1 MRTHSSLLRRIIAI
15 GTVAVVLIVV
25 AMIMIEPWSHDDEMP
40 PKQAGD
46 LFCTVTMDMDFAAAL
61 RSAEGAQGEDGEMIK
76 STLSWVYS
84 DKFVA
89 GAPARLRDEAQHVV
103 DMLEQAAKPGRLD
116 ASQHAEYLADFRELR
131 SAARSLCR
139 AR

>member
-1 MRTHSSLLRRIIAI
+1 MRNHSPLLRGLAAI
-15 GTVAVVLIVV
+15 GTVAIVLIVL
-25 AMIMIEPWSHDDEMP
+25 ALIMIEPWSHDDEMP
-40 PKQAGD
+40 ATRAQG
-46 LFCTVTMDMDFAAAL
+46 LFCTVTMNMDFAAAL
-61 RSAEGAQGEDGEMIK
+61 RLAEGAQGEDGEMVK

-116 ASQHAEYLADFRELR
+116 ASRHAEYVADFRDLR